1 MLKNGEVPQPPEETD
16 DLITMYMMFV
26 RYMESVAF
34 KLKLSPDK
42 KENISKYVMGIEAL
56 MTKQATQNALFA
68 NKVRQLDRFPIFFD
82 PAQEITKPINQNPVQ
97 PNQVSSNGP
106 DKALANIQQRNIQ
119 GGN

>member
-1 MLKNGEVPQPPEETD
+1 MLKNGEIPQPPEETD

-56 MTKQATQNALFA
+56 MTKQALQNATFA
-68 NKVRQLDRFPIFFD
+68 SKLRTIDRFPIFFD
-82 PAQEITKPINQNPVQ
+82 NGQEITKPISNVQ
-97 PNQVSSNGP
+97 PQPTNQVSNEKP
-106 DKALANIQQRNIQ
+106 LANMQERTLK